1 MATVKRGSVQINYD
15 LGNVTDRVADEMA
28 EIIQR
33 VSFDYP
39 NDCFYNLAY
48 PSVKFELTKF
58 PDGSGYQLTKV
69 LRNFADPYI
78 QFIKKAYHALNRKY
92 KESMVFLDSKGKVTL
107 NYSDDKYAG
116 ILLRNHLFSIVLI
129 PVVTV
134 VVLSLLGR
142 WMPSA
147 GDQSFWGKV
156 LREVIPVVVGLPI
169 SFVAFKLQPMIP
181 VTKILSCALIVVT
194 VFLFY
199 LFTGSGLVGSLI
211 LLGIFI
217 LQSIQNSLT

>member
-15 LGNVTDRVADEMA
+15 SSNVADVVADEMA
-28 EIIQR
+28 EIIQK

-39 NDCFYNLAY
+39 NDSFYNLAY
-48 PSVKFELTKF
+48 PSVKFELTKL
-58 PDGSGYQLTKV
+58 PDGSGYQLTNS
-69 LRNFADPYI
+69 LRNLADPYI
-78 QFIKKAYHALNRKY
+78 QFIKRAYHALNRKY
-92 KESMVFLDSKGKVTL
+92 KVSMVFMDSKGKVTL
-107 NYSDDKYAG
+107 NYSDDKYLG
-116 ILLRNHLFSIVLI
+116 ILLRNHMFSTVLI

-134 VVLSLLGR
+134 VCLSLLGR

-147 GDQSFWGKV
+147 GDESFWGRV

-181 VTKILSCALIVVT
+181 ATKVMSCALIFIT

-199 LFTGSGLVGSLI
+199 LFSGSGLVGSLI
-211 LLGIFI
+211 LLAIFI
-217 LQSIQNSLT
+217 LQSIQNNLT